1 MIERHVDGCVIG
13 YDAQQGQVR
22 TARTRRTRSVTGK
35 ISAIL
40 LAVSGEP
47 ELSMTAVARQARLP
61 VSTTHRLLSE
71 LVEGHVLDR
80 GKDGPY
86 SICVALRSPVGST
99 ERAANAR
106 SQISLVLEDV
116 GLATGLRARFGVWNG
131 LGVSYLE
138 RSPGSRHGSCRSG
151 LGVLPAHATALGKA
165 MLAHAPLPVVETVL
179 EHGLPAYAPHTL
191 TTAGR
196 LHRALANIRA
206 KMLSVSRGE
215 YPEGE
220 IAIATAVFGPDGAVV
235 GAIELAVDDL
245 VGGMRLAR
253 PALVVAARS
262 LSHLLA
268 ADPAALPTGSGAAP
282 LLWRADP
289 TSAALSWCVSGA
301 AG

>member
-13 YDAQQGQVR
+13 YDAQLWQIR

-47 ELSMTAVARQARLP
+47 ELSMTEVARQARLP
-61 VSTTHRLLSE
+61 VSTTHRLLSG

-80 GKDGPY
+80 GKDGRY

-99 ERAANAR
+99 EGAAKAR

-151 LGVLPAHATALGKA
+151 LRVLPAHATALGKA
-165 MLAHAPLPVVETVL
+165 MLAHAP
-179 EHGLPAYAPHTL
+179 
-191 TTAGR
+191 
-196 LHRALANIRA
+196 
-206 KMLSVSRGE
+206 
-215 YPEGE
+215 
-220 IAIATAVFGPDGAVV
+220 
-235 GAIELAVDDL
+235 
-245 VGGMRLAR
+245 
-253 PALVVAARS
+253 AARGRDGPRARIARVRTA
-262 LSHLLA
+262 HPDDGRA
-268 ADPAALPTGSGAAP
+268 VASG
-282 LLWRADP
+282 
-289 TSAALSWCVSGA
+289 VGEHSGEEA
-301 AG
+301 IRVAWGIS